1 MLMRLTSEEGEEIS
15 LSLLVRESPGLKFCP
30 SAADLL
36 ELRTGTEFLVDS
48 LVVVLLLEDEEA
60 DE

>member
-1 MLMRLTSEEGEEIS
+1 MRLTSEEGEEIS
-15 LSLLVRESPGLKFCP
+15 LLLLVRESPGLEFCP

-36 ELRTGTEFLVDS
+36 ELSTEFLVDS

>member
-1 MLMRLTSEEGEEIS
+1 MRLTSEEGEEIS
-15 LSLLVRESPGLKFCP
+15 LSLLVRESPGLEFCP

-36 ELRTGTEFLVDS
+36 ELRTEFLVDS

>member
-1 MLMRLTSEEGEEIS
+1 MRLTSEEGEEIS
-15 LSLLVRESPGLKFCP
+15 LSLLVRESPGLEFCP

-36 ELRTGTEFLVDS
+36 ELSTEFLVDR

>member
-1 MLMRLTSEEGEEIS
+1 MRLTSEEGEEIS
-15 LSLLVRESPGLKFCP
+15 LSLLVRESPGLEFCP

-36 ELRTGTEFLVDS
+36 ELSTEFLVDS

>member
-1 MLMRLTSEEGEEIS
+1 MRLTSEEGEEIS

-36 ELRTGTEFLVDS
+36 ELSTEFLVDS